1 MTDNQKG
8 GDTYVLCNRNELRGA
23 YNREH
28 FSSYTLPEDAKLTP
42 SARQFL
48 IDFHIDFNEGYGA
61 ACGDADTSVHDP
73 AAAAARA
80 EDALASFY
88 DDIAVLGARLRM
100 LGRNALGIENDIA
113 HVCDTLGTLWQNH
126 TDLGGLLSECEAAGE
141 ALAVPVLPP
150 LSAAVHPLYYEMALL
165 EAELARTQ
173 RFWAQAAGEMT
184 AEGHASVD
192 AWAQSVT
199 RCRACLATCLEKVA
213 GEARHG

>member
-1 MTDNQKG
+1 MF
-8 GDTYVLCNRNELRGA
+8 YVTENELRGA

-61 ACGDADTSVHDP
+61 ACGNADTSAHDS

-80 EDALASFY
+80 EDALVSFY
-88 DDIAVLGARLRM
+88 DDIAVLGARLRI

>member
-1 MTDNQKG
+1 MF
-8 GDTYVLCNRNELRGA
+8 YVTESELRGA

-61 ACGDADTSVHDP
+61 ACGNADTSAHDS

-150 LSAAVHPLYYEMALL
+150 LSAALHPLYYEMALL

>member
-1 MTDNQKG
+1 MF
-8 GDTYVLCNRNELRGA
+8 YVTENELRGA

-61 ACGDADTSVHDP
+61 ACGNADTSAHDS

-126 TDLGGLLSECEAAGE
+126 TDLDGLLSECEAAGE

>member
-1 MTDNQKG
+1 MF
-8 GDTYVLCNRNELRGA
+8 YVTENELRGA
-23 YNREH
+23 YNRDH

-48 IDFHIDFNEGYGA
+48 IDFHIDFDEGYGSASGTARA
-61 ACGDADTSVHDP
+61 AAADP
-73 AAAAARA
+73 ALAAARA

-113 HVCDTLGTLWQNH
+113 RVCDTLGTLWQNH
-126 TDLGGLLSECEAAGE
+126 TDLGGLLSECEAVGE
-141 ALAVPVLPP
+141 VPAAPVLPP

-165 EAELARTQ
+165 EAELARTH
-173 RFWAQAAGEMT
+173 RFWAQAASEMP

-192 AWAQSVT
+192 AWAQSVVH
-199 RCRACLATCLEKVA
+199 CRACLATCLEKVA
-213 GEARHG
+213 GEVRHG

>member
-1 MTDNQKG
+1 MF
-8 GDTYVLCNRNELRGA
+8 YVTENELRGA

-61 ACGDADTSVHDP
+61 ACGNADTSAHDS

-213 GEARHG
+213 GEAHHG

>member
-1 MTDNQKG
+1 MF
-8 GDTYVLCNRNELRGA
+8 YVTENELRGA

-48 IDFHIDFNEGYGA
+48 IGA
-61 ACGDADTSVHDP
+61 ACGNADTSAHDP

-126 TDLGGLLSECEAAGE
+126 TDLGGLLSECEAADE
-141 ALAVPVLPP
+141 ALAAPVLPP

>member
-1 MTDNQKG
+1 MF
-8 GDTYVLCNRNELRGA
+8 YVTENELRGA

-28 FSSYTLPEDAKLTP
+28 FSSYMLPEDAKLTP

-61 ACGDADTSVHDP
+61 ARGNADASAHDP

-141 ALAVPVLPP
+141 ALAAPVLPP

>member
-1 MTDNQKG
+1 MF
-8 GDTYVLCNRNELRGA
+8 YVTENELRGA

-61 ACGDADTSVHDP
+61 ACGNADASAHDP

-88 DDIAVLGARLRM
+88 DDIAVLGARLRI

-141 ALAVPVLPP
+141 ALAAPVLPP

>member
-1 MTDNQKG
+1 MF
-8 GDTYVLCNRNELRGA
+8 YVTENELRGA

-126 TDLGGLLSECEAAGE
+126 IDLGGLLSECEAAGE

>member
-1 MTDNQKG
+1 MF
-8 GDTYVLCNRNELRGA
+8 YVTENELRSA
-23 YNREH
+23 YNRDH

-48 IDFHIDFNEGYGA
+48 IDFHIDFNEGYGSASGTASA
-61 ACGDADTSVHDP
+61 ATVDP
-73 AAAAARA
+73 ALAAARA

-141 ALAVPVLPP
+141 APVAPVLPP

-173 RFWAQAAGEMT
+173 RFWAQAASEMT

-192 AWAQSVT
+192 AWAQSVV
-199 RCRACLATCLEKVA
+199 RCRACLAACLEKVA
-213 GEARHG
+213 GEVRHG

>member
-1 MTDNQKG
+1 MF
-8 GDTYVLCNRNELRGA
+8 YVTENELRGA

-28 FSSYTLPEDAKLTP
+28 FSSYTLPEDAKLNP

>member
-1 MTDNQKG
+1 MF
-8 GDTYVLCNRNELRGA
+8 YVTENELRGA

-61 ACGDADTSVHDP
+61 ACGNADTSAHDS

-126 TDLGGLLSECEAAGE
+126 TALGGLLSECEAAGE

-150 LSAAVHPLYYEMALL
+150 LSAALHPLYYEMALL

>member
-1 MTDNQKG
+1 MF
-8 GDTYVLCNRNELRGA
+8 YVTENELRGA

-28 FSSYTLPEDAKLTP
+28 FSSYMLPEDAKLTP

-48 IDFHIDFNEGYGA
+48 IDFHIEFNEGYGV
-61 ACGDADTSVHDP
+61 ACGNADASAHDS

-173 RFWAQAAGEMT
+173 RFWAQVAGEMT

>member
-1 MTDNQKG
+1 MF
-8 GDTYVLCNRNELRGA
+8 YVTENELRGA

-61 ACGDADTSVHDP
+61 ASGTAGTAVADP
-73 AAAAARA
+73 ALAAARA
-80 EDALASFY
+80 ENALASFY
-88 DDIAVLGARLRM
+88 DDIVVLGARLRM

-113 HVCDTLGTLWQNH
+113 HVCDALGTLWQNH
-126 TDLGGLLSECEAAGE
+126 TDLGGLLSECETAGE
-141 ALAVPVLPP
+141 VPSAPVLPP

-165 EAELARTQ
+165 DAELARTQ
-173 RFWAQAAGEMT
+173 RFWVQAASEMT
-184 AEGHASVD
+184 TEGHDSVD
-192 AWAQSVT
+192 ALAQSVV

-213 GEARHG
+213 REVRHG

>member
-1 MTDNQKG
+1 MF
-8 GDTYVLCNRNELRGA
+8 YVTENELRGA

-61 ACGDADTSVHDP
+61 ACGNADTSAHDS

-141 ALAVPVLPP
+141 ALAVPALPP

-199 RCRACLATCLEKVA
+199 RCRACLATCLEKIA

>member
-1 MTDNQKG
+1 MF
-8 GDTYVLCNRNELRGA
+8 YVTENELRGA

-28 FSSYTLPEDAKLTP
+28 FSSYMLPEDAKLTP

-48 IDFHIDFNEGYGA
+48 IDFHIEFNEGYGA
-61 ACGDADTSVHDP
+61 ACGNADASAHDS

-150 LSAAVHPLYYEMALL
+150 LSAAVYPLYYEMALL

>member
-1 MTDNQKG
+1 MF
-8 GDTYVLCNRNELRGA
+8 YVTENELRGA

-28 FSSYTLPEDAKLTP
+28 FSSYMLPEDAKLTP

-48 IDFHIDFNEGYGA
+48 IDFHIEFNEGYGA
-61 ACGDADTSVHDP
+61 ACGNADASAHDS

-113 HVCDTLGTLWQNH
+113 HVCDTLGTLWQNR

>member
-1 MTDNQKG
+1 MF
-8 GDTYVLCNRNELRGA
+8 YVTENELRGA

-28 FSSYTLPEDAKLTP
+28 FSSYMLPEDAKLTP

-48 IDFHIDFNEGYGA
+48 IDFHIEFNEGYGA
-61 ACGDADTSVHDP
+61 ACGNADTSAHDS

-88 DDIAVLGARLRM
+88 DDIAILGARLRM

>member
-1 MTDNQKG
+1 MF
-8 GDTYVLCNRNELRGA
+8 YVTENELRGA

-61 ACGDADTSVHDP
+61 ASGTAGTAVTDP
-73 AAAAARA
+73 ALAAARA
-80 EDALASFY
+80 ETALASFY
-88 DDIAVLGARLRM
+88 DDIVVLGARLRM

-113 HVCDTLGTLWQNH
+113 HVCDALGTLWQNH
-126 TDLGGLLSECEAAGE
+126 TDLGGLLSECETAGE
-141 ALAVPVLPP
+141 VPSAPVLPP

-165 EAELARTQ
+165 DAELARTQ
-173 RFWAQAAGEMT
+173 RFWVQAASEMT
-184 AEGHASVD
+184 AEGHDSVD
-192 AWAQSVT
+192 AWAQSVV

-213 GEARHG
+213 GEVRHG

>member
-1 MTDNQKG
+1 MF
-8 GDTYVLCNRNELRGA
+8 YVTENELRGA

-48 IDFHIDFNEGYGA
+48 IDFHIEFNEGYGA
-61 ACGDADTSVHDP
+61 ACGNADASAHDS

-150 LSAAVHPLYYEMALL
+150 LSAALHPLYYEMALL

>member
-1 MTDNQKG
+1 MF
-8 GDTYVLCNRNELRGA
+8 YVTENELRGA

-126 TDLGGLLSECEAAGE
+126 TDLGGLLSECEGAGE

>member
-1 MTDNQKG
+1 MF
-8 GDTYVLCNRNELRGA
+8 YVTENELRGA

-61 ACGDADTSVHDP
+61 ACGNADTSAHDS

-150 LSAAVHPLYYEMALL
+150 LSAALHPLYYEMALL

-173 RFWAQAAGEMT
+173 RFWVQAAGEMT

>member
-1 MTDNQKG
+1 MF
-8 GDTYVLCNRNELRGA
+8 YVTENELRGA

-48 IDFHIDFNEGYGA
+48 IDFHIEFNEGYGA
-61 ACGDADTSVHDP
+61 ACGNADASAHDS

>member
-1 MTDNQKG
+1 MFYITE
-8 GDTYVLCNRNELRGA
+8 NELRGA

-61 ACGDADTSVHDP
+61 ACGNADTSAHDS

-141 ALAVPVLPP
+141 ALAVPVPPP

>member
-1 MTDNQKG
+1 MF
-8 GDTYVLCNRNELRGA
+8 YVTENELRGA

-61 ACGDADTSVHDP
+61 ASGTAGTAVTDP
-73 AAAAARA
+73 ALAAARA
-80 EDALASFY
+80 ENALASFY
-88 DDIAVLGARLRM
+88 DDIVVLGARLRM

-113 HVCDTLGTLWQNH
+113 HVCDALGTLWQNH
-126 TDLGGLLSECEAAGE
+126 TDLGGLLSECETAGE
-141 ALAVPVLPP
+141 VPSAPVLPP

-165 EAELARTQ
+165 DAELARTQ

>member
-1 MTDNQKG
+1 MF
-8 GDTYVLCNRNELRGA
+8 YVTENELRGA
-23 YNREH
+23 YNQEH

-61 ACGDADTSVHDP
+61 ARGNADTSAHDP
-73 AAAAARA
+73 AVAAARA

-141 ALAVPVLPP
+141 ALAAPVLPP

-165 EAELARTQ
+165 EVELARTQ

-213 GEARHG
+213 GEAHHG

>member
-1 MTDNQKG
+1 MF
-8 GDTYVLCNRNELRGA
+8 YVTENELRGA

-48 IDFHIDFNEGYGA
+48 IDYHIDFNEGYGA
-61 ACGDADTSVHDP
+61 ACGNADTSVHNP

>member
-1 MTDNQKG
+1 MF
-8 GDTYVLCNRNELRGA
+8 YVTENELRSA

-61 ACGDADTSVHDP
+61 ACGNVDTSAHDP

-126 TDLGGLLSECEAAGE
+126 TDLGGLLSEREAADD
-141 ALAVPVLPP
+141 ALAAPVLPP

-213 GEARHG
+213 GEAHHG

>member
-1 MTDNQKG
+1 MF
-8 GDTYVLCNRNELRGA
+8 YVTENELRGA

-61 ACGDADTSVHDP
+61 ACGNADASAHDP

-165 EAELARTQ
+165 EVELARTQ

-184 AEGHASVD
+184 AVGHASVD

-213 GEARHG
+213 GEAHHG

>member
-1 MTDNQKG
+1 MF
-8 GDTYVLCNRNELRGA
+8 YVTENELRGA

-61 ACGDADTSVHDP
+61 ACGNADTSVHDP

-213 GEARHG
+213 EEAHHG

>member
-1 MTDNQKG
+1 MF
-8 GDTYVLCNRNELRGA
+8 YVTENELRGA

-199 RCRACLATCLEKVA
+199 RCRACLATCLKKVA

>member
-1 MTDNQKG
+1 MF
-8 GDTYVLCNRNELRGA
+8 YVTENELRGA

-42 SARQFL
+42 SARQFI

-61 ACGDADTSVHDP
+61 ACGNADASAHDP

-192 AWAQSVT
+192 AWVQSVT

-213 GEARHG
+213 GEAHHG

>member
-1 MTDNQKG
+1 MF
-8 GDTYVLCNRNELRGA
+8 YVTENELRGA

-61 ACGDADTSVHDP
+61 ACGNADTSVHDP
-73 AAAAARA
+73 AVAAARA

>member
-1 MTDNQKG
+1 MF
-8 GDTYVLCNRNELRGA
+8 YVTENELRGA

-28 FSSYTLPEDAKLTP
+28 FSSYMLPEDAKLTP

-48 IDFHIDFNEGYGA
+48 IDFHIEFNEGYGA
-61 ACGDADTSVHDP
+61 ACGNADASAHDS

-199 RCRACLATCLEKVA
+199 RGRACLATCLEKVA

>member
-1 MTDNQKG
+1 MF
-8 GDTYVLCNRNELRGA
+8 YVTENELRGA

-61 ACGDADTSVHDP
+61 ACGNADTSVHDP

-173 RFWAQAAGEMT
+173 RFWAQAAGKMT

>member
-1 MTDNQKG
+1 MF
-8 GDTYVLCNRNELRGA
+8 YVTENELRGA

-61 ACGDADTSVHDP
+61 ACGNADTSAHDS

-113 HVCDTLGTLWQNH
+113 HACDTLGTLWQNH
-126 TDLGGLLSECEAAGE
+126 TDLGGLLFECEAAGE